1 MSYKHIT
8 LDRLKELILID
19 RLDIFY
25 RSTDWRKLRKK
36 AIERDNYECQV
47 CKKKKKVSKAE
58 CVHHIREI
66 KEYPKG
72 ALKLN
77 NLTSLCNLCHNE
89 IHEKILK
96 INQEKKKK
104 FFNTERW

>member
-1 MSYKHIT
+1 M
-8 LDRLKELILID
+8 
-19 RLDIFY
+19 
-25 RSTDWRKLRKK
+25 
-36 AIERDNYECQV
+36 
-47 CKKKKKVSKAE
+47 
-58 CVHHIREI
+58 REI
-66 KEYPKG
+66 KEYPEG

-104 FFNTERW
+104 FFSDERW

>member
-1 MSYKHIT
+1 MSYKRMT
-8 LDRLKELILID
+8 LDRLKELISID

-36 AIERDNYECQV
+36 AIERDNNECQI

-58 CVHHIREI
+58 CVHHIKEI
-66 KEYPKG
+66 KEYPDE
-72 ALKLN
+72 ALKLK

-96 INQEKKKK
+96 INQEKNKK
-104 FFNTERW
+104 FFSEERW